1 MGFVLAEG
9 RDQRAHTG
17 GDADGRVED
26 VVDHQRRGG
35 EQVGIRA

>member
-1 MGFVLAEG
+1 VGFEPGEG
-9 RDQRAHTG
+9 RDHRAYTG

-35 EQVGIRA
+35 